1 MSGLG
6 LSFTPAPGSPWTG
19 LQDEAA
25 PDRADKL
32 TLTRFTATN
41 PSRLSKAFTL
51 KGNTLVPHPGG
62 NLIDGHADRIE
73 TDIAG
78 LVDLLTTLGPQ
89 HALSFGVAREASA
102 RVVTSAAYDD
112 AVAHCRTEDEVIIA
126 RTRDHFDWPAAPGV
140 FMGDYDAPATGE
152 PLTREELLAAL
163 AAAAPALATAAT
175 IWRPSASSCIHVKG
189 GAELRGVRGQRLYL
203 PVLDASDIE
212 RAGKVLFDR
221 LWLAGY
227 GRYELSKSGAFL
239 TRSPI
244 DASVFQ
250 PERLDFCGGAECG
263 TGLEQRLPAP
273 MLINGSAGYLDTR
286 TALPDLTGPD
296 RAVLAAMKDSARA
309 ARAAEAA
316 ALREIWIA
324 GRVDHAVKRLP
335 KEQREEAKPRIERAY
350 REAADGGSLGPDV
363 VIHIQG
369 MGERTVAQ
377 ILAKP
382 TQFHAKLCRDPLEP
396 GYQGNKLVGWINTKS
411 ATPYIRSQAH
421 GGQKFVLAT
430 IAPQPE
436 SPSATPAPTLPAAAE
451 ASAALDAALTKFFD
465 EAADGASPKLGIR
478 GAAGLGKTTRALT
491 MAYDRGLVIDHYVPT
506 HKLAQEQA
514 DRLPAGAAIA
524 IRGRTHTDDDRP
536 PLCVKADAAD
546 ALQAAGFGRSQQRL
560 LCGKPSP
567 GGGFPCPYAA
577 GCGYHAQFKSEAT
590 IRFYAHEWLSIGL
603 SEDKPER
610 APDVAVVDETFSKV
624 FEDCREWRLAD
635 LGEWG
640 GAFYL
645 IGDAIRT
652 GTLNKDEHLPP
663 ILFALASRPP
673 PVELPIHPEMSA
685 GETISAFKRWKA
697 EHPEARAPYE
707 FLECVKAAL
716 NNGETSRFYATD
728 KDGATTIRYAGLK
741 ALAASAP
748 AWLFLDASLNPA
760 MVQSIKPGTEI
771 VEIEAARNVTVV
783 QITDAALGKG
793 RLADNAARLSSRLAE
808 FAERLK
814 ANNPN
819 GAVIGQLD
827 FLELAKANGQFKDL
841 PDGHWLA
848 LRGLNTIENA
858 DWLLQIGRNE
868 PPVWAV
874 ERSARCWFAGDP
886 DLKFGTAKRESAW
899 LTAKDGTRVQI
910 PALTTFSDARCQAI
924 LEGMREQESLQ
935 GIDRLRLVHAVTP
948 KTVYLLSNLPLPGIR
963 PDLLVTMDKLLLPG
977 RLAEVMLRDKAI
989 TGQAMLAKRHP
1000 DLFENE
1006 KAAKEVLARLQS
1018 PIPLLVI
1025 LIGKRAIEE
1034 PAALVAQDY
1043 RAGHQRGGK
1052 PRRALLYETADPA
1065 SLLAA
1070 LHGEPV
1076 TLCESAEAPEA
1087 QPVTAAAPIETTT
1100 APPPV
1105 VSTVE
1110 TTPPPAPENPV
1121 MPELNPSTDP
1131 VVVTPPGVGNIRWW
1145 LGCAFDADWET
1156 PMAPHF
1162 GMECETRFTDWRVWF
1177 ADGNTT
1183 TVIEHEPK
1191 TASEFWGW
1199 ASGLTGAKQAAPIRG
1214 VAA

>member
-6 LSFTPAPGSPWTG
+6 LSFTLAPGSPWTG

-175 IWRPSASSCIHVKG
+175 IWRPSASSCIFTSRG
-189 GAELRGVRGQRLYL
+189 EQLRGVAGQRLFL
-203 PVLDASDIE
+203 PVLDAPDIP
-212 RAGKVLFDR
+212 RAGQALSDR
-221 LWLAGY
+221 LWLAGH
-227 GRYELSKSGAFL
+227 GRIDLSTSGAML
-239 TRSPI
+239 ERTI
-244 DASVFQ
+244 LDAGVWQ
-250 PERLDFCGGAECG
+250 PERLDFAGGAECG

-514 DRLPAGAAIA
+514 DRLPPGAAIA

-989 TGQAMLAKRHP
+989 LGDSMLAKRHP
-1000 DLFENE
+1000 DLFENDR
-1006 KAAKEVLARLQS
+1006 AAKEVLGRLQRL
-1018 PIPLLVI
+1018 IPLYIL
-1025 LIGKRAIEE
+1025 LIGKRAFVE
-1034 PAALVAQDY
+1034 PAALVAPTY
-1043 RAGHQRGGK
+1043 RTSHQRGGK
-1052 PRRALLYETADPA
+1052 PRRALLYETAEPA

-1070 LHGEPV
+1070 LHGEAV
-1076 TLCESAEAPEA
+1076 TLCESAAAPEA

-1100 APPPV
+1100 APPP
-1105 VSTVE
+1105 
-1110 TTPPPAPENPV
+1110 PAPENPA

-1131 VVVTPPGVGNIRWW
+1131 VVATRAGIGNILWMI
-1145 LGCAFDADWET
+1145 GSPFFADWDRTEEVRSVVWT
-1156 PMAPHF
+1156 VTMIDGKTCTLRLPENPGYA
-1162 GMECETRFTDWRVWF
+1162 EAYDTARRVVP
-1177 ADGNTT
+1177 TMHH
-1183 TVIEHEPK
+1183 I
-1191 TASEFWGW
+1191 
-1199 ASGLTGAKQAAPIRG
+1199 AAPR
-1214 VAA
+1214 AYA